1 MVLSKIVKQAKGFLR
16 TLRGFRIY
24 PAFTPPFTV
33 EANLN
38 ETGGMRE
45 TSCGDTNHWQMVKF
59 FCSSLSSWL
68 YLRKNKNL
76 Y

>member
-1 MVLSKIVKQAKGFLR
+1 MVLSKIEKQAKGFLR

-45 TSCGDTNHWQMVKF
+45 TSCGDTNHWQMVKIF
-59 FCSSLSSWL
+59 FVTPFH
-68 YLRKNKNL
+68 RD
-76 Y
+76 

>member
-1 MVLSKIVKQAKGFLR
+1 MVLSKIEKQAKGFLR
-16 TLRGFRIY
+16 TLRGFRIH

-59 FCSSLSSWL
+59 FCNTFSS
-68 YLRKNKNL
+68 
-76 Y
+76 